1 VGKDRARLTICLK
14 NLYNLCGIGGCPPPY
29 QRSEQ
34 SIERLIP
41 QVMPGE
47 LEIGQ
52 RRFAQGRPGA
62 RQGERMKREC
72 PGMGLLQPGGVVADH
87 VRQQLGQRR
96 GETATGR
103 EIVLGEIACEDQR
116 INIGRANEE
125 LELVLPVRG
134 ERFRARS
141 GDAAVLRS

>member
-1 VGKDRARLTICLK
+1 MGKDRARLTICLK

-52 RRFAQGRPGA
+52 RRFAQGRSRA
-62 RQGERMKREC
+62 RQLEGAGDGPAFDAKLGER
-72 PGMGLLQPGGVVADH
+72 PLSQIHSSGSAATSSDPSQPLH
-87 VRQQLGQRR
+87 
-96 GETATGR
+96 GEPIRHT
-103 EIVLGEIACEDQR
+103 
-116 INIGRANEE
+116 
-125 LELVLPVRG
+125 
-134 ERFRARS
+134 
-141 GDAAVLRS
+141 